1 MSESSG
7 EKSFAPTQKKRDDAA
22 KEGDLLRS
30 KDLGTAAAGLA
41 GVAWLWLFGGPMT
54 DGLRASFAVAFDW
67 RRGRLEE
74 VGGGTAILQAV
85 EPVLWPLTVLFA
97 MAVGAAVAS
106 QTMLGQVRFTG
117 GLMAP
122 KAKRLNPLSGLAR
135 MLGPQGW
142 IELGKSLLKLILLGA
157 IGWWFLADQLV
168 ALPSLGRGDPAAELA
183 RAGDTLIRLLA
194 GLTVG
199 LVVIALIDVPIQW
212 VRQTGRLKMSHQDLR
227 DESKQA
233 EGSPEKKGM
242 IRSRQREILRGSV
255 AGGLTNAD
263 VVITNPTH
271 FAVALS
277 YDVTRAPAPVLTV
290 KGRGAKALAIRQLA
304 AERGVPVLE
313 YPTLARGLYYTGVE
327 GQIVRSDLFV
337 AIAAVLAFVYGL
349 KRGDDVMPPVV
360 AVPPGA
366 AFDENGRPLA

>member
-1 MSESSG
+1 MSGDSG
-7 EKSFAPTQKKRDDAA
+7 EKSFAPTQKKRDEAA

-41 GVAWLWLFGGPMT
+41 GVAWLWLFGGAIT

-74 VGGGTAILQAV
+74 VGGGAAILQAIG
-85 EPVLWPLTVLFA
+85 PVLWPLGVLFVMA
-97 MAVGAAVAS
+97 MGAALAS

-117 GLMAP
+117 ALIAP
-122 KAKRLNPLSGLAR
+122 KAKRLNPLTGLAR
-135 MLGPQGW
+135 MFGPQGW
-142 IELGKSLLKLILLGA
+142 IELAKSLAKLALLGS
-157 IGWWFLADQLV
+157 IGWWSLKGQLT
-168 ALPSLGRGDPAAELA
+168 AMPSLGRGDPAAELA
-183 RAGDTLIRLLA
+183 QAGDTLVRLLA
-194 GLTVG
+194 ALTGG
-199 LVVIALIDVPIQW
+199 LVVLALIDVPIQW
-212 VRQTGRLKMSHQDLR
+212 LRQTARLKMSHQDLR
-227 DESKQA
+227 EEGKQS

-255 AGGLTNAD
+255 AGGLLNAD

-277 YDVTRAPAPVLTV
+277 YDVTEAPAPVLTV

-304 AERGVPVLE
+304 AERGITVLE
-313 YPTLARGLYYTGVE
+313 YPKLARGIYYTGVE

-349 KRGDDVMPPVV
+349 KRGDNVRPPTV
-360 AVPPGA
+360 AVPDSA
-366 AFDENGRPLA
+366 CFDENGRAAA